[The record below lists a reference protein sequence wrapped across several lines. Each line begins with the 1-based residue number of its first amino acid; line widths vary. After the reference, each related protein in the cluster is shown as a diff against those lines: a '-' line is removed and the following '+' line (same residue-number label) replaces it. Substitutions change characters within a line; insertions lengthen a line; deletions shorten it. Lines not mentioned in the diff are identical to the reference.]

1 MDTPQ
6 ATMPSAPAPPV
17 APSPGMLPRLLNA
30 GRGASWWGE
39 GWRVFTASPGLWIG
53 MLIVLLIILCV
64 LAIIPILGQLALPLL
79 MPVFAGG
86 LLLGCHALA
95 KGQPMTFGHLFE
107 GFKNGRAGPLMML
120 GLLGLLF
127 NIIIFVVIGAVLVA
141 TAGTSV
147 FALAGMSAEADPA
160 MIARVLKGLGVSLAI
175 IIPLAVV
182 LFGLLAMMYWYA
194 PALVALNRMSAWTAM
209 KTSLAGCWSNMGALM
224 VYGLIYI
231 GLAIVA
237 SIPFGLG
244 WLVLA
249 PVLVGSWYAGWREIF
264 GE

>member
-6 ATMPSAPAPPV
+6 ATLPQAPTIPAAPA
-17 APSPGMLPRLLNA
+17 PGMLPRLLDA

-53 MLIVLLIILCV
+53 MLIVLLLILCV
-64 LAIIPILGQLALPLL
+64 LAVIPILGQLALPLL

-95 KGQPMTFGHLFE
+95 KGQPMLFGHLFA
-107 GFKNGRAGPLMML
+107 GFKDGRAGPLMML
-120 GLLGLLF
+120 GFLGLVF
-127 NIIIFVVIGAVLVA
+127 NVLIALIIGAVLFA

-147 FALAGMSAEADPA
+147 FALASSSMEADPA
-160 MIARVLKGLGVSLAI
+160 VIGKVLKGLGLALAI
-175 IIPLAVV
+175 IIPLAVILV
-182 LFGLLAMMYWYA
+182 GLLAMMYWFAA
-194 PALVALNRMSAWTAM
+194 PLITLNRMSAWTAM
-209 KTSLAGCWSNMGALM
+209 KTSLAGCWSNLGALM

-249 PVLVGSWYAGWREIF
+249 PVMVGSWYAGWREIF